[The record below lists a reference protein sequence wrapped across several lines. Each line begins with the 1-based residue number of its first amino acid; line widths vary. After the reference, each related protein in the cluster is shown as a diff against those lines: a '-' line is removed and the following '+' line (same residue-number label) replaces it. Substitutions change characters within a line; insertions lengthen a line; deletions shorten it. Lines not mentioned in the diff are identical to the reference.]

1 MPNLTAPVSWTYML
15 SYIAF
20 MLILPISGLLYKAS
34 GIPWQIFL
42 ARATEPVALHAYYVT
57 FSMAIV
63 AAAINCFFGFLL
75 AWVLTKYKF
84 PGKKWIDAAVDLPFA
99 LPTSVAGLTLA
110 TVYGDE
116 FFIGQFLQSLGI
128 NVRGVGGFGCNHSM
142 HHGADAHAHAVCCM
156 VTHGPPILPGADP
169 THRMH
174 TVSVSAIPGR
184 GSSRVHS
191 ACSKHKEEGGG

>member
-1 MPNLTAPVSWTYML
+1 ML

-63 AAAINCFFGFLL
+63 AATINCFFGFLL
-75 AWVLTKYKF
+75 AWILAKYKF
-84 PGKKWIDAAVDLPFA
+84 PGKKWLDAAVDLPFA

-116 FFIGQFLQSLGI
+116 FFIGQFLQSVGI
-128 NVRGVGGFGCNHSM
+128 Q
-142 HHGADAHAHAVCCM
+142 
-156 VTHGPPILPGADP
+156 VTQALAWHERACYALHVVKAHGPHAPAHVCRSPASIECAYHAPCLCQLAVANLQTLLLISALP
-169 THRMH
+169 
-174 TVSVSAIPGR
+174 
-184 GSSRVHS
+184 SS
-191 ACSKHKEEGGG
+191 C